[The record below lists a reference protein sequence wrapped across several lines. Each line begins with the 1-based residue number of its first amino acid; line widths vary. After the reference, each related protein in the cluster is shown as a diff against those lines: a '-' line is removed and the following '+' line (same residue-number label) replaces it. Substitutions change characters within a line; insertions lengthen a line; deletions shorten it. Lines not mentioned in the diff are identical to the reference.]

1 MPYRMVEERCGRWW
15 HYWWAGPATYIHAV
29 DLGED
34 VPESFCEVAQP
45 YNLLG
50 ARRGSIPVACVPLVY
65 REGEGA
71 WHYRGKT
78 YARVSNLAKA
88 LAKAA
93 ETWPHWCR
101 WSPLGSLP
109 PSVLDVELLQEAL
122 LKMPILRPTPEE
134 LAIDFVTWSYA
145 HPADFL
151 HSEYIHLLRAKRA
164 EEKWREICPHEDP
177 RACYPGSLG
186 ETLAQIKERGLTPA
200 VDSALFGTRCT
211 RPWGRAEI
219 GVYTERGK
227 AHVYYVLGHVLREA
241 QARKAA
247 AEEFYREEVSLPTLD
262 LAPIDVQGPIMRKAR
277 RRRPEPLAL
286 IEPLEDFPTS
296 GQEGGPFAAFDL

>member
-1 MPYRMVEERCGRWW
+1 MPYQMVEERCGRWW
-15 HYWWAGPATYIHAV
+15 HYWWAGPLLYIHLV
-29 DLGED
+29 DLGA
-34 VPESFCEVAQP
+34 VSPEFCEYVLP
-45 YNLLG
+45 GNLLEL
-50 ARRGSIPVACVPLVY
+50 RRGSIPVACIPLVY

-78 YARVSNLAKA
+78 YARVSNLVKT
-88 LAKAA
+88 LERAA

-109 PSVLDVELLQEAL
+109 PSVLDVELLEEAL
-122 LKMPILRPTPEE
+122 RKMPIYRPKPEE
-134 LAIDFVTWSYA
+134 LAADFVAWSYA

-164 EEKWREICPHEDP
+164 EEKWREICPHDDP
-177 RACYPGSLG
+177 RQCYPGGLG
-186 ETLAQIKERGLTPA
+186 ETLAEIKAQGKTPA
-200 VDSALFGTRCT
+200 VDSILFGKRSV
-211 RPWGRAEI
+211 RPWGQTEI

-227 AHVYYVLGHVLREA
+227 AHVYYVLGHLLREVLPRVPQTA
-241 QARKAA
+241 TS
-247 AEEFYREEVSLPTLD
+247 EIPLPTLVTPD
-262 LAPIDVQGPIMRKAR
+262 AQGPLLRRAR
-277 RRRPEPLAL
+277 RRRPEPLAP